1 MLVFGSSI
9 GEGNYTRPQGEI
21 VWFEKF
27 DVIQDDVDPLAAD
40 DKILN
45 LEALSSGVIPKGVK
59 AVHITSQVLNSS
71 ITSDQGIRWGKDST
85 YSGGVWNYP
94 LINNVYSQGAGW
106 TSCDSN
112 GDIYQKV
119 TEAGDTL
126 SGLYQTITG
135 VELR

>member
-27 DVIQDDVDPLAAD
+27 EVIQDDVDPLAAD
-40 DKILN
+40 DGILN

-59 AVHITSQVLNSS
+59 AVCMTSQVLNSS

-94 LINNVYSQGAGW
+94 LIDNVYSQGAGW
-106 TSCDSN
+106 TSCDNN
-112 GDIYQKV
+112 GDIYQLV
-119 TEAGDTL
+119 TEAGNTL